1 MRFEVRLKP
10 DTTIARAIACDR
22 STI

>member
-10 DTTIARAIACDR
+10 DTPIARAIACDR